1 MDSKLKVI
9 FVSPC
14 YNAEKNIE
22 KLIDSIR
29 SQNDSRWHHV
39 IIDDISTD
47 NTYEVA
53 QKYTQDDSRFTV
65 IRNSEK
71 KYALRNII
79 EASRDFSSNQNIIA
93 TVDGDDSLCNNDAV
107 SKLIQC
113 YVAGKDVVWTAH
125 KWDINGMNISRT
137 MPENVNPYQWPWCSS
152 HLRTFRS
159 SLLDKIK
166 DSNFK
171 DWRGQWF
178 KRGYDQ
184 ALMLPILS
192 LTKNRYFLN
201 DVCYK
206 YNIESVSLPAAQ
218 RDKCERDQIST
229 VNFVRARGFV
239 S

>member
-1 MDSKLKVI
+1 MKIVFI
-9 FVSPC
+9 SPC

-22 KLIDSIR
+22 NLVDSIR

-53 QKYTQDDSRFTV
+53 QKYTQGDPKFTV
-65 IRNSEK
+65 VKNTEK

-79 EASRDFSSNQNIIA
+79 EAARDFEDEDVVIA
-93 TVDGDDSLCNNDAV
+93 TVDGDDYLCNENTV
-107 SKLIQC
+107 NKLLQC
-113 YVAGKDVVWTAH
+113 YVSGYDVVWTAH
-125 KWDINGMNISRT
+125 QWDVNGMNISRP
-137 MPENVNPYQWPWCSS
+137 MPEDVNPYQWPWCTS

-159 SLLDKIK
+159 SLLKKVCDK
-166 DSNFK
+166 NFQ
-171 DWRGQWF
+171 DWKGNWF

-184 ALMLPILS
+184 ALMLPLLS
-192 LTKNRYFLN
+192 LTKKRFFLE
-201 DVCYK
+201 DVCYQ
-206 YNIESVSLPAAQ
+206 YNIESVSLPAAE

-229 VNFVRARGFV
+229 VNFVRTRGFV